1 MNKNTVLRHL
11 VEKKYNVLESHI
23 VRLDNTFTITADNG
37 KVFTEQ
43 DFTDDEIIQME
54 TELAAK
60 IVETETQAAAK
71 KQLAENKLNALGLTA
86 EDLKALGL

>member
-43 DFTDDEIIQME
+43 DLLMM
-54 TELAAK
+54 K
-60 IVETETQAAAK
+60 
-71 KQLAENKLNALGLTA
+71 
-86 EDLKALGL
+86 

>member
-1 MNKNTVLRHL
+1 
-11 VEKKYNVLESHI
+11 
-23 VRLDNTFTITADNG
+23 
-37 KVFTEQ
+37 
-43 DFTDDEIIQME
+43 ME